1 MHAKRGHY
9 NINSGGGRP
18 NRVIGFSDA
27 KPGSEDRPSLHTNI
41 EKYVL
46 AILIEIEIISPI
58 NS

>member
-46 AILIEIEIISPI
+46 AILF
-58 NS
+58 N